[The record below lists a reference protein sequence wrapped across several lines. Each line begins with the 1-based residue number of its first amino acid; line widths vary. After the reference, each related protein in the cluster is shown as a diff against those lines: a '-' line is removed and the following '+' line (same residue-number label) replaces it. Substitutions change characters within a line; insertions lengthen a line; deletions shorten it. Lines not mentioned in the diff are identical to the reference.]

1 MTVANQQ
8 FARGSNRA
16 PVQRAGAGMD
26 SRALVKPPQ
35 TIISLPVQMAV
46 CPRRGL
52 GAPSSRVVDTQ
63 EFCARLKRPPVF
75 RLVRPSMS
83 KEPPQTIISLPV
95 QTAVWP
101 KRGSGAPLVGSAA
114 QVFEAGMNRAP
125 VSIVR
130 GLRPPLAEAVISG
143 AGKGDQR
150 FSAGSY
156 LAPVLTG
163 MPVLELAPPQMIISV
178 PVQTAVWRIRGAGA
192 PGMGVATRR
201 SVVGL
206 YWKPVLIGGPSR
218 EAARVPPQTTISL
231 PVQMAV

>member
-1 MTVANQQ
+1 M
-8 FARGSNRA
+8 NRA
-16 PVQRAGAGMD
+16 PV
-26 SRALVKPPQ
+26 SRGRGLRPPQ
-35 TIISLPVQMAV
+35 M
-46 CPRRGL
+46 
-52 GAPSSRVVDTQ
+52 
-63 EFCARLKRPPVF
+63 
-75 RLVRPSMS
+75 
-83 KEPPQTIISLPV
+83 IISLPV
-95 QTAVWP
+95 QTAVCE
-101 KRGSGAPLVGSAA
+101 S
-114 QVFEAGMNRAP
+114 
-125 VSIVR
+125 
-130 GLRPPLAEAVISG
+130 LAEAVISG

-206 YWKPVLIGGPSR
+206 YWKPVLTGGPSR